1 MPVSQSQ
8 VVTVAARAEQNGVED
23 IVNVFDLQKTDA
35 GTIDNTATLSDVE
48 DWIEGLYLI
57 LRVLQLATTV
67 YREIKVYN
75 RSLGTVI
82 GTVSITNPSAGS
94 ASGSDLP
101 PGAAGLISFPTE
113 VGKVIGRKY
122 IGGLS
127 TGLLDTDGTMLS
139 FAVTNLVNAGNYMRA
154 SYVGTNGS
162 WQYGVWDKNSAIL
175 RVPIATIVTDVFA
188 YQRRRKTGRGS

>member
-35 GTIDNTATLSDVE
+35 GTIDNTATLSDIE

>member
-35 GTIDNTATLSDVE
+35 GTIDNTATLSDME

-82 GTVSITNPSAGS
+82 GTMSITNPSAGS